1 MSGKPDRKSLLRS
14 SIRNETAAVE
24 KRYEPANVDKR
35 YDAADTALAGRPLGL
50 VGPTVSKAKTAS
62 DFSAEIGAAAQG
74 NDKAIVRIP
83 LSMVHDNP
91 LNARHIYDPEAVKA
105 LAASIATRGQLV
117 PAPAARHPT
126 LSGHVV
132 LIDGHYRK
140 RALLAAGKSDIEC
153 VLQEVGSDLDMY
165 RMSYLI
171 NEERNAQSPLD
182 NALAWQKLLVEQKIA
197 DGAGIAELTGLSTAA
212 VAKTMSFLK
221 LPEVALA
228 RLRETPAKF
237 GIAVGYEIYQLSKLL
252 SEKELLELMQR
263 TVDEDLSSRA
273 LESLRGQLENA
284 KPRKKKEVSRQYR
297 IKVGKTQIGF
307 IKEWDSGRVALDIN
321 MADPKEREALVEEL
335 KRRFQIGD
343 LA

>member
-14 SIRNETAAVE
+14 SIRNETQAVE

-50 VGPTVSKAKTAS
+50 VGPSLAKAGTAA
-62 DFSAEIGAAAQG
+62 DFSAEIGAARTG
-74 NDKAIVRIP
+74 TGKAVLRVP
-83 LSMVHDNP
+83 LTSVHDNP
-91 LNARHIYDPEAVKA
+91 LNARHIYDPEAVKT

-126 LSGHVV
+126 LAGHVV

-140 RALLAAGKSDIEC
+140 RALLAAGKTEIEC
-153 VLQEVGSDLDMY
+153 VLQDVSSELDMY

-182 NALAWQKLLVEQKIA
+182 NALAWQKLLSEQKVA

-212 VAKTMSFLK
+212 VAKTMAFLK
-221 LPEVALA
+221 LPDAALA
-228 RLRETPAKF
+228 KLREIPAKF
-237 GIAVGYEIYQLSKLL
+237 GIAIGYEIYQLSKLL

-273 LESLRGQLENA
+273 LESLRTKLEDA

-297 IKVGKTQIGF
+297 IKAGKAQIGF
-307 IKEWDSGRVALDIN
+307 IKEWDSGRVALDVQI
-321 MADPKEREALVEEL
+321 ADPKERELLVEEL

-343 LA
+343 AA